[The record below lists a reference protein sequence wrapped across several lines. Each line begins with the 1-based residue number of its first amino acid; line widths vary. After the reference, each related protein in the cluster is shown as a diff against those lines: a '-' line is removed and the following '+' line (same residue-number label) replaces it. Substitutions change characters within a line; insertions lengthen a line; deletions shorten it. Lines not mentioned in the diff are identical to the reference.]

1 MLSCVAMCCHVLPCI
16 HIMSATLESHP
27 QLPTLHVEP
36 KHIPLQYFTHI
47 WKAFHHTHRFH
58 ACLPYCDKQDPEY
71 NIRVKVI
78 ACFSSPLDLCWRPPL
93 CSSAAQ
99 ALQEEEEEEEGD
111 LCRQGEGEG
120 GTRSKWNITN
130 NRGICTS
137 QTHELQE
144 YNGTKYSYTS
154 HWQRLLHGCRNLAL
168 CFKYWLVSDKF
179 SMFPHSHKGFCSV
192 QWNILR
198 QIQITLWIRIMR
210 TLFGVPTT

>member
-1 MLSCVAMCCHVLPCI
+1 MCCHAYVSCLP
-16 HIMSATLESHP
+16 LLSHTP
-27 QLPTLHVEP
+27 SFPHCMLNPSIYHSNISLIFEQHSM
-36 KHIPLQYFTHI
+36 
-47 WKAFHHTHRFH
+47 HHTHRFH

-99 ALQEEEEEEEGD
+99 ALQEEEEEEG

-144 YNGTKYSYTS
+144 YNGTKYSCTS

-198 QIQITLWIRIMR
+198 QIQITLWIRMR
-210 TLFGVPTT
+210 TLFAVPTT